1 VSEPVPDALSP
12 VVPSTSPKA
21 WRVAGITPRGEL
33 LASGRIAGT
42 AVRLVVQVFLVV
54 CLWRALYHDTTAS
67 AGLDQDQAVTFAVL
81 AALAVRMRG
90 IDRSAA
96 RDTVLQQVQL
106 GTIVYWFMRPVA
118 PPRYYMY
125 RAVGDQL
132 YGFVWACAG
141 YVVCRV
147 FGLIQAPASADA
159 AGAFAV
165 SVVLG
170 QMIFYYLALL
180 IDLLCFWTVKN
191 EAGLLILVF
200 AQNLLSG
207 VFAPLWYFPDWFRTM
222 SAFLPFQAT
231 LNTPLSLYIGRIP
244 PSSALRELG
253 VQAVW
258 VILLAG
264 LSRLL
269 WRRAADRVVSQGG

>member
-1 VSEPVPDALSP
+1 
-12 VVPSTSPKA
+12 
-21 WRVAGITPRGEL
+21 
-33 LASGRIAGT
+33 
-42 AVRLVVQVFLVV
+42 
-54 CLWRALYHDTTAS
+54 
-67 AGLDQDQAVTFAVL
+67 
-81 AALAVRMRG
+81 
-90 IDRSAA
+90 
-96 RDTVLQQVQL
+96 
-106 GTIVYWFMRPVA
+106 
-118 PPRYYMY
+118 
-125 RAVGDQL
+125 
-132 YGFVWACAG
+132 
-141 YVVCRV
+141 
-147 FGLIQAPASADA
+147 
-159 AGAFAV
+159 
-165 SVVLG
+165 
-170 QMIFYYLALL
+170 MIFYYLALL

-253 VQAVW
+253 LQVVW
-258 VILLAG
+258 VILLAV